1 MFDYLAIATG
11 ASQSPPAK
19 LAAVEKS
26 EGCEELRILQDKIE
40 NANKI
45 AVVGAGAVG
54 VQIAGDVK
62 SFYAEKKVTIIH
74 SRERLL
80 SNSGRKLHE
89 YVLEKFEKLGVDVV
103 LGERPGL
110 LSEIGWEGA
119 EIIFKDWGEEV
130 FNLAVCGVCYFL
142 W

>member
-1 MFDYLAIATG
+1 MKLLSGELIKFDYLAIATG

-40 NANKI
+40 NANRI
-45 AVVGAGAVG
+45 AVVGGGAVG

-62 SFYAEKKVTIIH
+62 SFYTEKKVTIIH

-80 SNSGRKLHE
+80 SNFGRKLHE

-110 LSEIGWEGA
+110 LSEIG
-119 EIIFKDWGEEV
+119 
-130 FNLAVCGVCYFL
+130 
-142 W
+142 